1 MLLTEGGSRDQS
13 TGAKSSSSGSHG
25 LSSSSSAAA
34 AAVKKRRK
42 SRTAFTNKQIYEL
55 EKRFLYQKYLTP
67 ADRDEIAQALSL
79 SNAQVITW
87 FQNRR
92 AKLKRDVEELKAD
105 MKAAKALGTEPA
117 PNAAVLLNSLDE
129 LLLKGS
135 RSGGCASGKKTK
147 KDSPSS
153 MSTSPGSTS
162 TCAVAAGSGAVV
174 VNDSSVSSSSA
185 TSEGCISAITSTG
198 GSTTS
203 VTTDNIRRTDKSVL
217 SQSDARDTEDME
229 TSRDVRDDTAIDVV

>member
-1 MLLTEGGSRDQS
+1 M
-13 TGAKSSSSGSHG
+13 KSSSSGCHG
-25 LSSSSSAAA
+25 LSSSAAAA

-117 PNAAVLLNSLDE
+117 PNAAILLSSLDE

-135 RSGGCASGKKTK
+135 RSGGCSSSGGGKKTK
-147 KDSPSS
+147 KDSASSS
-153 MSTSPGSTS
+153 MSISPGSTS
-162 TCAVAAGSGAVV
+162 TCTVPASCAAVV
-174 VNDSSVSSSSA
+174 VNDSSVSSSSTTGDA
-185 TSEGCISAITSTG
+185 CISAITSTG
-198 GSTTS
+198 GSTTCA
-203 VTTDNIRRTDKSVL
+203 TTDNIHRNDNSILSLPITPDCEDKETNL
-217 SQSDARDTEDME
+217 DNTTSDVCQTN
-229 TSRDVRDDTAIDVV
+229 I